1 MGLHEYP
8 AADIGNSVMKTPIAA
23 FMVSLCPCVATVA
36 ERPDSTLNSMKIR
49 HAVLLTMMLAITSS
63 LQSQTMACYARSGN
77 EKKQTTAFQTREW
90 PCRGSWYEAPD
101 DNTEKERDND

>member
-1 MGLHEYP
+1 
-8 AADIGNSVMKTPIAA
+8 MKTPIAA

-77 EKKQTTAFQTREW
+77 EKKTDHSISDARVAM
-90 PCRGSWYEAPD
+90 PRIVVRSSG
-101 DNTEKERDND
+101 